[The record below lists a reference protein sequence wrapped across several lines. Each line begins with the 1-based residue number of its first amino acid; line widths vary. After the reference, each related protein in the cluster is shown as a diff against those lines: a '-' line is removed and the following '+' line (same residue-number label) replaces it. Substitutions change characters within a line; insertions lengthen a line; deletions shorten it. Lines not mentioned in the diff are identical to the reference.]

1 MKINNILLLFTAFWK
16 ENILASL
23 GLNAVNKS
31 TSMAVLMGSPLPTL
45 TVTLLYSFK

>member
-1 MKINNILLLFTAFWK
+1 MKINNIFIAVYSFLK

-23 GLNAVNKS
+23 GLNVVNKS